1 MNAPSKIS
9 QAIRAHHEQT
19 IRNSPSIDQ
28 LNGSGITTHEAL
40 VASSLQDIRDI
51 VCQWALLPL
60 SHPDRDA
67 EKLVRKVDERDDKA
81 LKAILGREKLSHHD
95 QQQLKFMAEISR
107 LRTPDPIGTYPS
119 EDHVQDY
126 ADYAFDVAGAAQAH
140 LTNIC
145 AGMPVS
151 AVTELAT
158 IFTDALHDRE
168 PFAASVKSARDQSDC
183 KAEIRA
189 DQSRMLA
196 AE

>member
-1 MNAPSKIS
+1 MSRLF
-9 QAIRAHHEQT
+9 AIPRQST
-19 IRNSPSIDQ
+19 R
-28 LNGSGITTHEAL
+28 LTGITTHVAL

-67 EKLVRKVDERDDKA
+67 ESLICKVDERANQA

-95 QQQLKFMAEISR
+95 QQQLKFMAEIAR

-126 ADYAFDVAGAAQAH
+126 ADYAFDVAGATQAH

-145 AGMPVS
+145 AGMPISV
-151 AVTELAT
+151 VTEMAT

-168 PFAASVKSARDQSDC
+168 PFSDSLKTVRSQASSKS
-183 KAEIRA
+183 EIRA